1 MALIINNNMMAMTAA
16 RNLGVSYDA
25 LAVSTARLSSG
36 LRINTAADD
45 AAGLAVRETM
55 RADIAVLNQGVRNA
69 GDAISLIQ
77 TAEGALQVI
86 DEKLIRMKE
95 LAEQAATGTYTTTQR
110 GIMNSEYQQMA
121 SEIDRIANATDFNGV
136 KLLNGELS
144 SATGLKIHFGTGNE
158 SAEDYYYISIANM
171 KATDSAG
178 LGVGGTQNLA
188 DVWKHNTY
196 QAAVT
201 NVVGADDD
209 IFAFQYDADADGTNQ
224 LDEWVGFY
232 ETTCATTLTQ
242 LQNMINDGPAARITV
257 DLTKANDGLS
267 FHVGGETYV
276 FGSAA
281 DGLSTNGKYYLDDI
295 ATTGSTVTSL
305 AEAINGVGTGFWAVQ
320 SGTYLAIYGR
330 SPGLAG
336 NNVEI
341 YADGTTK
348 TSVFF
353 GSGGAATVST
363 QAAGTA
369 NHQHLAHGGET
380 WATASIENVSGSGY
394 RLVITGAT
402 LGSSYDINFAY
413 SGSIDGPGN
422 KILENS
428 GKGALQAYDAVSS
441 SEWAETQDAVD
452 GNAGGTISTQTDAQL
467 ALDAINSAIES
478 KDTTRANLGALANRL
493 ENTITNLTV
502 QAENLQAAE
511 SRISDVDVA
520 TEMTNFTRNNILVQ
534 AAVAMLA
541 QANALPQLALQ
552 LLGG

>member
-1 MALIINNNMMAMTAA
+1 MTAA